1 LGTAPLFSTASTV
14 AFDLTLSLNPT
25 IRKESTE
32 DISGIRTVVQGAFGR
47 PGEADL
53 VDALRR
59 AGALVLSV
67 VATLDHSIV
76 GHVAFNPVTI
86 HAQDSVSSALALA
99 PVAVTPGFQ
108 RRGIGS
114 ALILWSLDECL
125 RMGHRVVIVLG
136 EAAYY
141 GRFGFMPASPFGIK
155 CPFPAPPEAFMVL
168 ELSPGISLPM
178 PGHRSLPPGV

>member
-1 LGTAPLFSTASTV
+1 MLGLI
-14 AFDLTLSLNPT
+14 LSLKPN
-25 IRKESTE
+25 IRIESTE
-32 DISGIRTVVQGAFGR
+32 DISGIRSVVQSAFER

-67 VATLDHSIV
+67 VATVDNRIV
-76 GHVAFNPVTI
+76 GHVAFSPVTI
-86 HAQDSVSSALALA
+86 HAQDSVSLALALA
-99 PVAVTPGFQ
+99 PVAVTPTFQ
-108 RRGIGS
+108 RRGVGS
-114 ALILWSLDECL
+114 ALIRGSLDECL

-141 GRFGFMPASPFGIK
+141 GRFGFTPASRFGIG

-168 ELSPGISLPM
+168 ELSPGAASQCRGTVRYRPEFDA
-178 PGHRSLPPGV
+178 V